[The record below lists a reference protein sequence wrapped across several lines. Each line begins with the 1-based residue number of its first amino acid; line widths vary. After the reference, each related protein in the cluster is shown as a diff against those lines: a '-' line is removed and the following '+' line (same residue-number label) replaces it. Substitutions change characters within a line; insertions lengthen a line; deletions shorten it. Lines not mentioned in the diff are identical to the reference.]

1 MRRSLTTLAATVTA
15 AGLLVVAPATA
26 AVALQDDD
34 GTTATTAAAPQS
46 ETKHPPRL
54 RRVVHRIAARAA
66 AEAIG
71 VSVQELRDAV
81 VGGQTIAAFADAQ
94 GADPA
99 DVEAAIAAALSEKAD
114 EGVANG
120 RITEERAAKVKDHAD
135 EIADRLV
142 NSLPRRLENAP
153 QQ

>member
-1 MRRSLTTLAATVTA
+1 MQRSLTTLAATITT
-15 AGLLVVAPATA
+15 AGLLVVVPATGA
-26 AVALQDDD
+26 AAFQDDG
-34 GTTATTAAAPQS
+34 GTPPTTAAAPQGDA
-46 ETKHPPRL
+46 KHPKL
-54 RRVVHRIAARAA
+54 RHVVHRIAARAA

-81 VGGQTIAAFADAQ
+81 LGGQTIAAFAEAQ
-94 GADPA
+94 GTNAA
-99 DVEAAIAAALSEKAD
+99 DVESAIATALSAKAD
-114 EGVANG
+114 EAVANG
-120 RITEERAAKVKDHAD
+120 RITVERAAKVKDHAD